1 MEEFDA
7 DRLNQF
13 FAEGHHMLQHRA
25 VPSQANAESDRP
37 PANVADG
44 QFQFR
49 RTNVN
54 EVTRKIYEIGTNAKG
69 TDEIPISFIK
79 LLCPFI
85 LPLLTHLFN
94 AIIDAQTFPSVWKKA
109 IVTPIPKS
117 SNPTS
122 PKDFRPISV
131 LPAVSKVLEKI
142 LLSQI
147 TDHLDVSTSALLA
160 KHQSGYRK
168 NHSTTTALVK
178 VAHDILNNFD
188 DNRCTVMV
196 LVDFSLAFNCVRHG
210 LLETKLRRE
219 FGFSNSACNLISSF
233 LAQRSQVVDL
243 GGTPSN
249 PRNLTDGTPQGSCL
263 SALLFSLYISSQPG
277 VLKCEYHLYADDLQI
292 YISGPASEIN
302 RLVEAI
308 NQDLLAI
315 ERWATENRLF
325 PNPKKTQAIVFCRDG
340 AIIPQNDIRFCDETI
355 TLSNKVTNLGLIMDS
370 NLKWTDQ
377 INEVT
382 KKIYNTLR
390 TFRRFRGVLSRQ
402 IRMKLV
408 QAVVMPFFAY
418 CDVVYYPGLSTALKA
433 QLHRCFK
440 SSVRFVYGI
449 RGRDTTREVRHTILG
464 CDLPENYHR
473 RICCFMYGA
482 YHGSLPEYITQ
493 YTPKGRNERARSFVL
508 PHHTTSSR
516 KSVLIFGASTWNA
529 LPLATRQQRT
539 LTSLKA
545 ALHRAD

>member
-1 MEEFDA
+1 MVEVKTAIKQRRKLLRALKRSREAGLDTA
-7 DRLNQF
+7 DVL
-13 FAEGHHMLQHRA
+13 E
-25 VPSQANAESDRP
+25 
-37 PANVADG
+37 
-44 QFQFR
+44 QFQKAKAAAKKAVKQAKERSWEDFVVKISPSSTTAEMWQTMR
-49 RTNVN
+49 ESYPPLFQAAKEREERDRVGSLPNTND
-54 EVTRKIYEIGTNAKG
+54 IYNSDFTLEELLWVLDKG
-69 TDEIPISFIK
+69 R
-79 LLCPFI
+79 
-85 LPLLTHLFN
+85 
-94 AIIDAQTFPSVWKKA
+94 SVSTGPDSA

-117 SNPTS
+117 SKPTS

-147 TDHLDVSTSALLA
+147 TDHLDVSTPALLA

-168 NHSTTTALVK
+168 NHSTTTDQVK
-178 VAHDILNNFD
+178 
-188 DNRCTVMV
+188 
-196 LVDFSLAFNCVRHG
+196 
-210 LLETKLRRE
+210 
-219 FGFSNSACNLISSF
+219 
-233 LAQRSQVVDL
+233 RSQVVDL

-249 PRNLTDGTPQGSCL
+249 PRNLTDGTPQRSCL
-263 SALLFSLYISSQPG
+263 SILLFSLYISSLPG

-302 RLVEAI
+302 RLIEAI

-355 TLSNKVTNLGLIMDS
+355 TLSNKVTNLGPIIDS

-390 TFRRFRGVLSRQ
+390 TFRRFLGMLSRQ

-440 SSVRFVYGI
+440 SSVKFVYEI

-482 YHGSLPEYITQ
+482 YHRSLPEYIRQ
-493 YTPKGRNERARSFVL
+493 YTPEGRNKRARSFVP

>member
-1 MEEFDA
+1 MSDQHNVGHNRTCSRYPRGSGKSFLNQPTTNLLALRRIHTTFNLTVLPTLATRITEHSSTIIDLMVTDHPLFIKKSKAVNTNSISDHEAVNLIADVRIPEAPPRRMKVWNLGRIDLLRLQADFQTKDIYQEGDIDIKTQLLTSELYSLLSMLRDLAYSLYVRNPNHVRGDAQWRDYISKKSRAGTLIGAAKKRYADSQFGMDLPTKQLWCNLRREGIHNNAKKNAAMEEFDA
-7 DRLNQF
+7 DRINQF
-13 FAEGHHMLQHRA
+13 FAEGHHMLHHRA

-49 RTNVN
+49 CTNVN
-54 EVTRKIYEIGTNAKG
+54 EVTRKICEIGTNAKG
-69 TDEIPISFIK
+69 TNEITISFIK

-85 LPLLTHLFN
+85 LPLPTHLFN

-147 TDHLDVSTSALLA
+147 TDHLDVSTPALLA
-160 KHQSGYRK
+160 KHRSGYKK

-233 LAQRSQVVDL
+233 LAQRSQAVDL

-249 PRNLTDGTPQGSCL
+249 PRNLTDGTPPGSCL
-263 SALLFSLYISSQPG
+263 STLLFSLYINSLPG

-292 YISGPASEIN
+292 
-302 RLVEAI
+302 
-308 NQDLLAI
+308 
-315 ERWATENRLF
+315 
-325 PNPKKTQAIVFCRDG
+325 
-340 AIIPQNDIRFCDETI
+340 
-355 TLSNKVTNLGLIMDS
+355 
-370 NLKWTDQ
+370 
-377 INEVT
+377 
-382 KKIYNTLR
+382 
-390 TFRRFRGVLSRQ
+390 
-402 IRMKLV
+402 
-408 QAVVMPFFAY
+408 
-418 CDVVYYPGLSTALKA
+418 
-433 QLHRCFK
+433 
-440 SSVRFVYGI
+440 
-449 RGRDTTREVRHTILG
+449 
-464 CDLPENYHR
+464 
-473 RICCFMYGA
+473 
-482 YHGSLPEYITQ
+482 
-493 YTPKGRNERARSFVL
+493 
-508 PHHTTSSR
+508 
-516 KSVLIFGASTWNA
+516 
-529 LPLATRQQRT
+529 
-539 LTSLKA
+539 
-545 ALHRAD
+545 